1 METRN
6 NRKKTHKDNQL
17 PVEAMPMS
25 GLPVE
30 AKPMTRQ
37 QAAQPTN
44 PQPEAMKPGGESMAQ
59 GMPGKLQKGALQTA
73 QLETQTRPPIGVE
86 ELEKATARLL
96 RYQRGKAS
104 LDRRIVANEEWW
116 KLRHWRQ
123 LNARFGKKEEEQ
135 LEPASAWLLNCVLN
149 KHADAMDNYP
159 DCAVLPREQGDVA
172 LAETLSG
179 VIPVIMEENR
189 YEAVYDD
196 MWWYKIKQGTGVQF
210 VYWDAQKLGGLGDV
224 GIKTVDILKLAW
236 EPGVRDIQDSDD
248 LFCVDVM
255 SLEQFQ
261 ARWPEYADE
270 VQGGVSVT
278 IQDYEHEDSRE
289 ESDRVAVIDW
299 YYKRR
304 NAMGKQVLHL
314 CKYTGQTILFASENE
329 ERYRETGWYEH
340 GLYPFVFDPLFP
352 VQDSCAGFGYIDIM
366 RDPQMYIDMLDSMIL
381 KNAQMCGKR
390 RYFVSDQAGINEKE
404 FADWGKDIVHV
415 DGPINDLN
423 IREIDVSPLP
433 AAVYNVRETKINE
446 LKETSGNRDF
456 NQGGTSSGVT
466 AASAIASLQ
475 EAGNKLSRDMLKA
488 SYRAYEQVCAMVIEL
503 IRQFYDAPR
512 TFRITGK
519 DGSMA
524 FSTLDN
530 SGMRPMAMQDE
541 YGVASARKP
550 VFDLKIKAQRANP
563 FSRASQNELAVQL
576 YQMGVFN
583 PQMADQSLMMLDL
596 MQFEGVDKLKQEIAQ
611 RGTVYEQMQQQ
622 IAMLTQQLAAL
633 TGTVAALPEQPGDGQ
648 GAGAE
653 RMTRA
658 ADGVSQAV
666 RGAEEARRTDPG
678 TEV

>member
-6 NRKKTHKDNQL
+6 STSRRKRTRKDNQL
-17 PVEAMPMS
+17 PAGGMPVEGMQLE

-30 AKPMTRQ
+30 AQ
-37 QAAQPTN
+37 QAAQPM
-44 PQPEAMKPGGESMAQ
+44 AMRPGAEPLTPGTP
-59 GMPGKLQKGALQTA
+59 GMPREGAA
-73 QLETQTRPPIGVE
+73 QPAQPETQTRPPIGVE
-86 ELEKATARLL
+86 ELEKATARLQ
-96 RYQRGKAS
+96 RYQRGKAT

-123 LNARFGKKEEEQ
+123 LHAQMGKKEEEQ
-135 LEPASAWLLNCVLN
+135 PEPTSAWLLNCVLN

-159 DCAVLPREQGDVA
+159 DVSVLPREEGDVP

-224 GIKTVDILKLAW
+224 GIKTVDLLKLAW

-255 SLEQFQ
+255 SMEQFRE
-261 ARWPEYADE
+261 RWPEYADE
-270 VQGGVSVT
+270 VSGGVSVT
-278 IQDYEHEDSRE
+278 VQDYEHEDSRE
-289 ESDRVAVIDW
+289 DADRVAVIDW

-314 CKYTGQTILFASENE
+314 CKYTGQTILFASEND

-340 GLYPFVFDPLFP
+340 GLYPFVFDPMFP

-381 KNAQMCGKR
+381 KNAEMCGKR
-390 RYFVSDQAGINEKE
+390 RYFMSDQAGVNEAE
-404 FADWGKDIVHV
+404 FADWAKDIVHV
-415 DGPINDLN
+415 DGPIGELN

-433 AAVYNVRETKINE
+433 AAVYNARQTKIDE

-456 NQGGTSSGVT
+456 NQGGTTSGVT
-466 AASAIASLQ
+466 AASAIAALQ
-475 EAGNKLSRDMLKA
+475 ETGNKLSRDMIKA
-488 SYRAYEQVCAMVIEL
+488 SYRAYEQVCNMVIEL
-503 IRQFYDAPR
+503 VRQFYDTPR
-512 TFRITGK
+512 TFRIMGK
-519 DGSMA
+519 DGSMS

-530 SGMRPMAMQDE
+530 SGMRPMAMPDE
-541 YGVASARKP
+541 YGVPSVRKP
-550 VFDLKIKAQRANP
+550 VFDLKIRAQRANP
-563 FSRASQNELAVQL
+563 FSRASQNELAVNL

-583 PQMADQSLMMLDL
+583 PEMADQSLMMLDM
-596 MQFEGVDKLKQEIAQ
+596 MQFEGVDKLKQAISQ
-611 RGTVYEQMQQQ
+611 RGTVYDQMQQQ
-622 IAMLTQQLAAL
+622 IALLTQQVAAM
-633 TGTVAALPEQPGDGQ
+633 TGSMALPEAQPEGGGQ
-648 GAGAE
+648 GAGTE
-653 RMTRA
+653 KLTRA
-658 ADGVSQAV
+658 ADGVSQAM

>member
-6 NRKKTHKDNQL
+6 SMKKKRAQRGMMGENM
-17 PVEAMPMS
+17 PVEAQ
-25 GLPVE
+25 
-30 AKPMTRQ
+30 PMTRQ
-37 QAAQPTN
+37 QAAKPVNQ
-44 PQPEAMKPGGESMAQ
+44 QPEAMKPGVEPMTQ
-59 GMPGKLQKGALQTA
+59 GVPGMQQKGASQPE
-73 QLETQTRPPIGVE
+73 QPETQARPPIGVE

-255 SLEQFQ
+255 TLEQFQ
-261 ARWPEYADE
+261 ARWPEFADE

-278 IQDYEHEDSRE
+278 VQDYEHEDSRE
-289 ESDRVAVIDW
+289 DSDRVAVIDW

-415 DGPINDLN
+415 DGPISELN

-541 YGVASARKP
+541 YGVASVRKP

-583 PQMADQSLMMLDL
+583 PQMADQSLMMLEL

-622 IAMLTQQLAAL
+622 IALLTQQLAAL

-648 GAGAE
+648 GAGAAQ
-653 RMTRA
+653 MTRA

>member
-6 NRKKTHKDNQL
+6 STKRKRAPRGMMGENM
-17 PVEAMPMS
+17 PVEAQ
-25 GLPVE
+25 
-30 AKPMTRQ
+30 PMTQQ
-37 QAAQPTN
+37 QAAQPVN
-44 PQPEAMKPGGESMAQ
+44 PQPEAMKPGVEPMAQ
-59 GMPGKLQKGALQTA
+59 GMPGTQQKGAA
-73 QLETQTRPPIGVE
+73 QPAQPETQTRPPIGVE

-149 KHADAMDNYP
+149 KHADAMDTYP
-159 DCAVLPREQGDVA
+159 DCAVLPRAQGDVG

-189 YEAVYDD
+189 YESVYDD

-255 SLEQFQ
+255 TLEQFQ

-289 ESDRVAVIDW
+289 DSDRVAVIDW

-415 DGPINDLN
+415 DGPISELN

-541 YGVASARKP
+541 YGVASVRKP

-622 IAMLTQQLAAL
+622 IAALTQQLAAM
-633 TGTVAALPEQPGDGQ
+633 TGTVVALPEQQGGGQ
-648 GAGAE
+648 GAGAA